1 MVYLLT
7 LIGKKFGMTIKYNG
21 IKSYT
26 LAPFFCLLSTN
37 NKEYCLKHSKGKIVI
52 LYFYPKDDTPGCTKE
67 AIEFSDN
74 SDFFIK
80 NSIIII
86 GISKDTVE
94 KHDKFIIK
102 HNLKVILGSDISGEI
117 CDNFGV
123 WIEKSMYGKKY
134 MGIERSTFLISKN
147 NKIHK
152 IWRKVRV
159 KGHVDEVIL
168 ASKRLLNI

>member
-1 MVYLLT
+1 MSTLLES
-7 LIGKKFGMTIKYNG
+7 M
-21 IKSYT
+21 S
-26 LAPFFCLLSTN
+26 APVFKINRDGGSVIDSS
-37 NKEYCLKHSKGKIVI
+37 KLKNPYIV
-52 LYFYPKDDTPGCTKE
+52 YFYPKDDTPGCTKE

-74 SDFFIK
+74 SVFFIK
-80 NSIIII
+80 NNIIII

-94 KHDKFIIK
+94 KHDKFILK

-123 WIEKSMYGKKY
+123 WVEKSMYGKKY

-147 NKIHK
+147 NKIHR

-159 KGHVDEVIL
+159 KGHVDEVIS
-168 ASKRLLNI
+168 ASKSLLNI

>member
-1 MVYLLT
+1 MSTLLEN
-7 LIGKKFGMTIKYNG
+7 MT
-21 IKSYT
+21 
-26 LAPFFCLLSTN
+26 APVFKINRDGGSVIDSS
-37 NKEYCLKHSKGKIVI
+37 KLKNPYIV
-52 LYFYPKDDTPGCTKE
+52 YFYPKDDTPGCTKE

-147 NKIHK
+147 NIIHK
-152 IWRKVRV
+152 VWRKVRV
-159 KGHVDEVIL
+159 KGHVDEVIS
-168 ASKRLLNI
+168 ASKSLLNI

>member
-1 MVYLLT
+1 MSTLLES
-7 LIGKKFGMTIKYNG
+7 MN
-21 IKSYT
+21 
-26 LAPFFCLLSTN
+26 APIFKINRDGGSVIDSS
-37 NKEYCLKHSKGKIVI
+37 KLKNPYIV
-52 LYFYPKDDTPGCTKE
+52 YFYPKDDTPGCTKE

-147 NKIHK
+147 NKNHR

-159 KGHVDEVIL
+159 KGHVDEVIS
-168 ASKRLLNI
+168 ASKSLLNI

>member
-1 MVYLLT
+1 MSTLLES
-7 LIGKKFGMTIKYNG
+7 MN
-21 IKSYT
+21 
-26 LAPFFCLLSTN
+26 APVFKINRDGGSVIDSS
-37 NKEYCLKHSKGKIVI
+37 KLKNPYIV
-52 LYFYPKDDTPGCTKE
+52 YFYPKDDTPGCTKE

-94 KHDKFIIK
+94 NHDKFILK

-123 WIEKSMYGKKY
+123 WVEKSMYGKKY

-147 NKIHK
+147 NKIHR

-159 KGHVDEVIL
+159 KGHVDEVIS
-168 ASKRLLNI
+168 ASKSLLNI

>member
-1 MVYLLT
+1 MSTLLEN
-7 LIGKKFGMTIKYNG
+7 MN
-21 IKSYT
+21 
-26 LAPFFCLLSTN
+26 APVFKINRDGGSVIDSS
-37 NKEYCLKHSKGKIVI
+37 KLKNPYIV
-52 LYFYPKDDTPGCTKE
+52 YFYPKDDTPGCTKE

-159 KGHVDEVIL
+159 NGHVDEVIS
-168 ASKRLLNI
+168 ASKSLLNI

>member
-1 MVYLLT
+1 MSTLLEN
-7 LIGKKFGMTIKYNG
+7 MT
-21 IKSYT
+21 
-26 LAPFFCLLSTN
+26 APVFKINRDGGSVIDSS
-37 NKEYCLKHSKGKIVI
+37 KLKNPYIV
-52 LYFYPKDDTPGCTKE
+52 YFYPKDDTPGCTKE

-80 NSIIII
+80 NSITII

-134 MGIERSTFLISKN
+134 MGIDRSTFLISKN

-159 KGHVDEVIL
+159 KGHVDEVIS
-168 ASKRLLNI
+168 ASKSLLNI

>member
-1 MVYLLT
+1 MSTLLES
-7 LIGKKFGMTIKYNG
+7 MN
-21 IKSYT
+21 
-26 LAPFFCLLSTN
+26 APVFKINRDGGSVIDSS
-37 NKEYCLKHSKGKIVI
+37 KLKNPYIV
-52 LYFYPKDDTPGCTKE
+52 YFYPKDDTPGCTKE

-123 WIEKSMYGKKY
+123 WVEKSMYGKKY

-147 NKIHK
+147 NKIHT

-159 KGHVDEVIL
+159 KGHVDEVIS
-168 ASKRLLNI
+168 ASKSLLNI

>member
-1 MVYLLT
+1 MSTLLES
-7 LIGKKFGMTIKYNG
+7 MN
-21 IKSYT
+21 
-26 LAPFFCLLSTN
+26 APVFKINRDGGSVIDSS
-37 NKEYCLKHSKGKIVI
+37 KLKNPYIV
-52 LYFYPKDDTPGCTKE
+52 YFYPKDDTPGCTKE

-94 KHDKFIIK
+94 KHDKFILK
-102 HNLKVILGSDISGEI
+102 RNLKVILGSDISGEI

-123 WIEKSMYGKKY
+123 WVEKSMYGKKY

-147 NKIHK
+147 NIIHR

-159 KGHVDEVIL
+159 KGHVNEVIS
-168 ASKRLLNI
+168 ASKSLLNI

>member
-1 MVYLLT
+1 MST
-7 LIGKKFGMTIKYNG
+7 LSENMTPPVFKINRDGGSVIDSSK
-21 IKSYT
+21 
-26 LAPFFCLLSTN
+26 
-37 NKEYCLKHSKGKIVI
+37 LKNPYIV
-52 LYFYPKDDTPGCTKE
+52 YFYPKDDTPGCTKE

-123 WIEKSMYGKKY
+123 WIEKSMYGRKY

-152 IWRKVRV
+152 IWRKVKV
-159 KGHVDEVIL
+159 KGHVDEVIS
-168 ASKRLLNI
+168 ASKSLLNI

>member
-1 MVYLLT
+1 MSTLLEN
-7 LIGKKFGMTIKYNG
+7 MT
-21 IKSYT
+21 
-26 LAPFFCLLSTN
+26 APVFKINRDGGSVIDSS
-37 NKEYCLKHSKGKIVI
+37 KLKNPYIV
-52 LYFYPKDDTPGCTKE
+52 YFYPKDDTPGCTKE

-117 CDNFGV
+117 CDKFGV

-159 KGHVDEVIL
+159 KGHVDEVIS
-168 ASKRLLNI
+168 ASKSLLNI

>member
-1 MVYLLT
+1 MSTLLENMT
-7 LIGKKFGMTIKYNG
+7 APVFKINRDGGSVIDSSKFKNPY
-21 IKSYT
+21 
-26 LAPFFCLLSTN
+26 
-37 NKEYCLKHSKGKIVI
+37 IV
-52 LYFYPKDDTPGCTKE
+52 YFYPKDDTPGCTKE

-159 KGHVDEVIL
+159 KGHVDEVIS
-168 ASKRLLNI
+168 ASKSLLNI

>member
-1 MVYLLT
+1 MST
-7 LIGKKFGMTIKYNG
+7 LSESMN
-21 IKSYT
+21 
-26 LAPFFCLLSTN
+26 APVFKINRDGGSVIDSS
-37 NKEYCLKHSKGKIVI
+37 KLKNPYIV
-52 LYFYPKDDTPGCTKE
+52 YFYPKDDTPGCTKE

-94 KHDKFIIK
+94 KHDKFILK

-123 WIEKSMYGKKY
+123 WVEKSMYGKKY

-147 NKIHK
+147 NKIHR

-159 KGHVDEVIL
+159 KGHVDEVIS
-168 ASKRLLNI
+168 ASKSLLNI